1 MLLNPFT
8 FHAPKSLSQA
18 IDLHSSLENV
28 RLQAGGTF
36 LLNNLKLL
44 KKKGVKTP
52 EHIISLKKIADLKGI
67 SEDKNLLVIK
77 AMTTMSDLLDSPL
90 LTGNMNILK
99 IAAKNIGTTQ
109 IRNMAT
115 VGGNL
120 TCRYTWTEMP
130 AIMVGL
136 EADLYFMGP
145 DGKQEAVSAE
155 EFFKAGA
162 KTNRIFTHAA
172 IKKDPKALTAYYRV
186 KKSPHLDIP
195 LLSLLIKTNPDG
207 KKFKNTRVAINNC
220 VAFSQR
226 DHKLE
231 DFIDQS
237 GPLKNLAQEALDH
250 LDEPIYDVRS
260 SDYKKHMC
268 RVAIKDA
275 IAEITGKK

>member
-8 FHAPKSLSQA
+8 FHAPESISQA
-18 IDLHSSLENV
+18 AELYSSLENV
-28 RLQAGGTF
+28 KLQAGGTF

-44 KKKGVKTP
+44 KRKGVKTP
-52 EHIISLKKIADLKGI
+52 DHIISLKKVPGLKGI
-67 SEDKNLLVIK
+67 CEDKGAIVIK
-77 AMTTMSDLLDSPL
+77 AMTTMSELLDSPL
-90 LTGNMNILK
+90 LKGNAGILK
-99 IAAKNIGTTQ
+99 VAAKNIGTSQ

-136 EADLYFMGP
+136 EADLYFTGA

-155 EFFKAGA
+155 EFFNNGA
-162 KTNRIFTHAA
+162 KTDKIFTHAA
-172 IKKDPKALTAYYRV
+172 IKGDPKALVTYRRV

-207 KKFKNTRVAINNC
+207 KKFKNTRVAVNNSI
-220 VAFSQR
+220 AFARR
-226 DHKLE
+226 DRTLE

-237 GPLKNLAQEALDH
+237 KRSKGLAQEALNH
-250 LDEPIYDVRS
+250 LDKAIYDTRS
-260 SDYKKHMC
+260 SDYKKHMF
-268 RVAIKDA
+268 RVSVKDA
-275 IAEITGKK
+275 VAQITGGK

>member
-18 IDLHSSLENV
+18 VDLYSSLENV
-28 RLQAGGTF
+28 KLQAGGTF

-44 KKKGVKTP
+44 KRKGVKTP
-52 EHIISLKKIADLKGI
+52 KHILSLKKAPELKGI
-67 SEDKNLLVIK
+67 FEEGGMLIIK
-77 AMTTMSDLLDSPL
+77 AMTTMNELFDSPL
-90 LTGNMNILK
+90 LTGNMDVLK
-99 IAAKNIGTTQ
+99 VAAKNIGTSQ

-136 EADLYFMGP
+136 DADLYFTGQ
-145 DGKQEAVSAE
+145 DGKQEILSAE
-155 EFFKAGA
+155 EFFKASA
-162 KTNRIFTHAA
+162 KTDKIFTHAA
-172 IKKDPKALTAYYRV
+172 IKKDPQALIAYRRV
-186 KKSPHLDIP
+186 KKTPHLDIP

-220 VAFSQR
+220 VAFGQR
-226 DHKLE
+226 DGKLE
-231 DFIDQS
+231 SFIDQS
-237 GPLKNLAQEALDH
+237 TRSKTLAQEALNH
-250 LDEPIYDVRS
+250 LDEPIYDVRG
-260 SDYKKHMC
+260 SDYKKHIS

-275 IAEITGKK
+275 IAGLMEKS